1 MQKPSSPVLT
11 LLQNGAVDVPGAVVE
26 FEQTLPVVQIVVSV
40 VGRAAVD
47 EEQDRAH
54 DSYGDGN
61 KDPRLLGR
69 EREEV
74 GKQVDSLFM

>member
-1 MQKPSSPVLT
+1 M
-11 LLQNGAVDVPGAVVE
+11 E

-69 EREEV
+69 ERR
-74 GKQVDSLFM
+74 GG